1 MLFLHHGHQHHGH
14 RYLVQDKGHDEA
26 PINHIE
32 CQRPMNMAVVVMVV
46 VVHDW
51 HAFQRGMQSQT
62 DQGGPWKSTQ
72 CEGLV
77 TVTSM
82 FMACGE
88 WPCSMP
94 FRQKFEES
102 LKQESDQHEE
112 ACQVGRVIRLRH
124 KVQEAHANDEGPAK
138 GEDDWQIVH
147 ASLSEKHKDPSAQQC
162 GGQEDQCRQNH
173 VDVVGSSDKIMHL
186 GEDGVHSFKS

>member
-1 MLFLHHGHQHHGH
+1 
-14 RYLVQDKGHDEA
+14 
-26 PINHIE
+26 
-32 CQRPMNMAVVVMVV
+32 MNTALVVMVV
-46 VVHDW
+46 VIHDR
-51 HAFQRGMQSQT
+51 HTFQRGMQSQT

-82 FMACGE
+82 FMGVVMA
-88 WPCSMP
+88 M
-94 FRQKFEES
+94 FDALRQKFEES

-112 ACQVGRVIRLRH
+112 ACQVGHVIRLRH

-147 ASLSEKHKDPSAQQC
+147 ASLSEKHKGPSAQQC
-162 GGQEDQCRQNH
+162 GGQEDQCRQNQ
-173 VDVVGSSDKIMHL
+173 VDVVGSSANIMHL
-186 GEDGVHSFKS
+186 GEDEVHSFKS